1 MACGRLICSFHF
13 HESASNKKHLHSWCG
28 TKVLIWQPLLS
39 LAVRKIFLRLL
50 EIGMILIAFG
60 IDISDEIENLFVRE
74 PVERTLGHDR

>member
-1 MACGRLICSFHF
+1 
-13 HESASNKKHLHSWCG
+13 
-28 TKVLIWQPLLS
+28 VLIGQPLLS